1 MARRTR
7 APDDD
12 GNGEFESP
20 VKKSLKVAEA
30 GESCP

>member
-12 GNGEFESP
+12 SESESP
-20 VKKSLKVAEA
+20 VKKSLKVIEA
-30 GESCP
+30 GKSFP